1 VLIDRLPR
9 ISGILRLSQSNL
21 GHSHHTQTALDSNGG
36 AITFE
41 DIE

>member
-1 VLIDRLPR
+1 VLIDRCLA
-9 ISGILRLSQSNL
+9 ISGMLRLSQSNL
-21 GHSHHTQTALDSNGG
+21 GHSHHTQTPLDSNGD